1 MNDIE
6 AGTLQKLQ
14 SSMYKTDRDVQNVR
28 INKEYNTKKTYPM
41 IPVPLLTQHRH
52 MVVSFTLQDA
62 VTLWPRSKQDLNL
75 QISNF
80 FESCDHCP

>member
-1 MNDIE
+1 
-6 AGTLQKLQ
+6 
-14 SSMYKTDRDVQNVR
+14 
-28 INKEYNTKKTYPM
+28 M

-62 VTLWPRSKQDLNL
+62 VTLWPPPSKQDLNL

>member
-1 MNDIE
+1 
-6 AGTLQKLQ
+6 
-14 SSMYKTDRDVQNVR
+14 
-28 INKEYNTKKTYPM
+28 M

-62 VTLWPRSKQDLNL
+62 VTLWPPSKQDLNL

>member
-1 MNDIE
+1 
-6 AGTLQKLQ
+6 
-14 SSMYKTDRDVQNVR
+14 
-28 INKEYNTKKTYPM
+28 M
-41 IPVPLLTQHRH
+41 IPVPLLPQHRH

-62 VTLWPRSKQDLNL
+62 VTLWPPSKQDLNL